1 MGARFR
7 SLSIAVGLMA
17 PAVVLAQDTGIS
29 LADSV
34 AESAPALVIPPL
46 TLASLPLPE
55 LAESEPAGWPA
66 RRAARENVSAV
77 GMAPIDERRK
87 PFIATGALV
96 GTVAGVAYAIHE
108 GRSSPAG
115 YIAAFLAAP
124 VAMAAGFFA
133 GGATGYV
140 VSLVVYPPGR

>member
-17 PAVVLAQDTGIS
+17 PAVVLAQNTGIA

-55 LAESEPAGWPA
+55 LAESGPAGWPA
-66 RRAARENVSAV
+66 RRAARENVSVV

-87 PFIATGALV
+87 PFITTGALV